1 MKLIQTTTFICL
13 MIISN
18 ILFAQEEQKK
28 ESKQKG
34 DVSIEEAYMKAN
46 KKTIDTAKPMID
58 FFLKYD
64 KKDSTKAPSQ
74 ADFDLLIKQMGLSEE
89 VKNDGSGLTKED
101 AFQFIDAYIKADKNS
116 SKTNYNTKNTPDK
129 DLLNIEIKKAE
140 AQFEAAKP
148 EIESVMKEA
157 QKEAEQM
164 KHQMPGISYHDF
176 RKKAKTKKPELSEAE
191 IKKAYE
197 ELMKVMG
204 YN

>member
-1 MKLIQTTTFICL
+1 MKLIQMITLVCL
-13 MIISN
+13 MTISN
-18 ILFAQEEQKK
+18 VLFAQEQKK

-34 DVSIEEAYMKAN
+34 DMSIEEAYMKAN
-46 KKTIDTAKPMID
+46 KKTIDAAKPMID

-64 KKDSTKAPSQ
+64 EKDKSKAPNQ

-101 AFQFIDAYIKADKNS
+101 AFQLIDAYIKADKNS
-116 SKTNYNTKNTPDK
+116 PKTKDKTKNTSDSELFNK
-129 DLLNIEIKKAE
+129 EIKKAE
-140 AQFEAAKP
+140 AQFEELKP

-164 KHQMPGISYHDF
+164 KHQMPGISYQDF